1 MIKWTLL
8 FIENKYLPGL
18 LTSWAGLLHLTIYH
32 NLEVETSE
40 QWHHNQ
46 ALQKNVRV
54 IFGKIFLKSL
64 WNKNTRKWKVSL
76 LYNII
81 THGPKSSMSLE
92 ELQIPKICKMLSPSK
107 IITSISTSS
116 LISGGSYPDEVKK
129 SINLIV
135 SLQ

>member
-46 ALQKNVRV
+46 AVQKNVRV
-54 IFGKIFLKSL
+54 ILGKFSS
-64 WNKNTRKWKVSL
+64 N
-76 LYNII
+76 LYEI
-81 THGPKSSMSLE
+81 
-92 ELQIPKICKMLSPSK
+92 KIQGNEKLVFYT
-107 IITSISTSS
+107 I
-116 LISGGSYPDEVKK
+116 L
-129 SINLIV
+129 
-135 SLQ
+135 